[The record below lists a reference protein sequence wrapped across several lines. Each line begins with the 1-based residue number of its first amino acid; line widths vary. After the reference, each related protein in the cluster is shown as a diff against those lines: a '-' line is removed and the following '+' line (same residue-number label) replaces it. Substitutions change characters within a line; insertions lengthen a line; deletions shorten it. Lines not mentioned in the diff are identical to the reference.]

1 MRHRDLGIAELFCQ
15 QSVELRLLTLKRA
28 AMRFQT
34 YRDQT
39 HSRHLELIGGGVDPW
54 SIDLVS
60 VVASGL
66 LVVGLVCAL
75 LVPLVR

>member
-1 MRHRDLGIAELFCQ
+1 
-15 QSVELRLLTLKRA
+15 
-28 AMRFQT
+28 MRFRT

-39 HSRHLELIGGGVDPW
+39 YSRHLDLIGGGIHPW

-60 VVASGL
+60 LLASGL
-66 LVVGLVCAL
+66 LVAGLVCAL